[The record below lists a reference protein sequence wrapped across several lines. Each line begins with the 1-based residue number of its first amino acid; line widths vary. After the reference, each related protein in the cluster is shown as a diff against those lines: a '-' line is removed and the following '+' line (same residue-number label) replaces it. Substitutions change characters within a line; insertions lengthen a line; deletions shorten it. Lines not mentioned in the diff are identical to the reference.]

1 LLGRFVVGFIFLET
15 VMSLITDFIDRI
27 FKASWDRAQQKK
39 KLRDAGEQPS
49 LAVTEGPSV
58 HNLNRTFTITEALN
72 GKYITFQRRKYN
84 PNGPDDY
91 RHEVYLVQSDESL
104 IDAISTVLV
113 LTEK

>member
-1 LLGRFVVGFIFLET
+1 
-15 VMSLITDFIDRI
+15 MSI
-27 FKASWDRAQQKK
+27 K
-39 KLRDAGEQPS
+39 KLIRRWLLDDDRKIKDS
-49 LAVTEGPSV
+49 RVTLGLQETDGPSV

-84 PNGPDDY
+84 PTGPDDY